1 MMTPR
6 RPPAPEATRTDK
18 RGLMDW
24 LFGRTPPPPSKASS
38 NLYLGDIVD
47 GDFSSP
53 SVHHHH
59 KRPPSDEL

>member
-1 MMTPR
+1 MKTPPR
-6 RPPAPEATRTDK
+6 LPARENPHAQK

-24 LFGRTPPPPSKASS
+24 LFGRTPPPPAKSSS

-59 KRPPSDEL
+59 RRPPGEEL

>member
-1 MMTPR
+1 
-6 RPPAPEATRTDK
+6 
-18 RGLMDW
+18 MDW

-59 KRPPSDEL
+59 KRPPSDES

>member
-1 MMTPR
+1 MMTPQ
-6 RPPAPEATRTDK
+6 RPPSPESPRTRK
-18 RGLMDW
+18 RGFMDW
-24 LFGRTPPPPSKASS
+24 LFGRAPQPPSKASP

-53 SVHHHH
+53 SAHHHH

>member
-1 MMTPR
+1 MMTPQHPSSPQSP
-6 RPPAPEATRTDK
+6 RPAK

-24 LFGRTPPPPSKASS
+24 LFGRPPAPPKKSS
-38 NLYLGDIVD
+38 TNLYLGDIVD

-59 KRPPSDEL
+59 RNPPDKAG